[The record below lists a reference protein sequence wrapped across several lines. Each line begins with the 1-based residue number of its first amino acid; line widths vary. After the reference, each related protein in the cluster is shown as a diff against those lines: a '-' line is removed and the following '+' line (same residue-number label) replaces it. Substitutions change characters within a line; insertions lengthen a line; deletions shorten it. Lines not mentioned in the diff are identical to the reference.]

1 MLWAKKNFEFRA
13 RVQKCHFGKKQHH
26 TYKTDSVMY
35 TVAEYSW
42 FIANNFV
49 IGFYCRCLEILC
61 RIAFSNVAN
70 YYRSYRKK

>member
-1 MLWAKKNFEFRA
+1 MNSEDVF
-13 RVQKCHFGKKQHH
+13 
-26 TYKTDSVMY
+26 SVKPQNG